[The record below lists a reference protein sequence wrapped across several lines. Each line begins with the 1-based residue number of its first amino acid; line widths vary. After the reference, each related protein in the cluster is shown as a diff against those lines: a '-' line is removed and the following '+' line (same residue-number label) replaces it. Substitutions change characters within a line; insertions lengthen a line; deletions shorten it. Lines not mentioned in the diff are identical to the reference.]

1 MNFFDLF
8 DCCFEGEEG
17 KLWAWEG
24 SGKLLSR
31 QGKLFGTLLESR
43 L

>member
-17 KLWAWEG
+17 KFLEVGGQWQVVEQAGEALWD
-24 SGKLLSR
+24 
-31 QGKLFGTLLESR
+31 FT
-43 L
+43 